1 MRYCGRIG
9 YGATEEIRP
18 GVYEERTEEREYY
31 GDVTRN
37 TRRYQRGESLND
49 NLELDNVISIVADP
63 FAFEHFSEIRYVIWN
78 GAKWKVK
85 GVEIQYPRLSLT
97 IGGVYNENETGTA

>member
-1 MRYCGRIG
+1 MKYCGKIG
-9 YGATEEIRP
+9 YGATTEVRP
-18 GVYEERTEEREYY
+18 GVYEERIEEREYY

-37 TRRYQRGESLND
+37 MRRYQRGESLND

-63 FAFEHFSEIRYVIWN
+63 FAFEHFSEIRYVVWN

-85 GVEIQYPRLSLT
+85 SVEIQYPRLSLT
-97 IGGVYNENETGTA
+97 IGGVHNENETGTA